1 MEKEA
6 LLNLIKE
13 AELIPLFDN
22 ENTDTQAGWYKTTRE
37 RIPALDALL
46 ENPVH
51 SITVERRQLAGIY
64 QYNVYC
70 SANLFE

>member
-51 SITVERRQLAGIY
+51 SITVERAAACRYLSI
-64 QYNVYC
+64 
-70 SANLFE
+70 